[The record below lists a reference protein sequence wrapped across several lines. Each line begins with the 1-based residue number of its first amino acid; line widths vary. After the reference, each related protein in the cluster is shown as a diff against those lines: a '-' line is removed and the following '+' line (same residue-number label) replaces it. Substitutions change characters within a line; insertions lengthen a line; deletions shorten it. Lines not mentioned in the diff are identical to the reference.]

1 MKEGLDIVI
10 YVCGLIA
17 SLSTA
22 VTIIIKYIKKHLA
35 SATREVLKEEM
46 HNYTDSFTQKLE
58 DLNAQLQEY
67 ITEQK
72 DTNKT
77 VKHALLAS
85 TRERINEAHVYCM
98 SKGFI
103 GAHTLFVM
111 EELYNSYKELG
122 GNSFIDRQM
131 KDIKEL
137 EVKSAEDKK

>member
-67 ITEQK
+67 I
-72 DTNKT
+72 
-77 VKHALLAS
+77 
-85 TRERINEAHVYCM
+85 
-98 SKGFI
+98 
-103 GAHTLFVM
+103 
-111 EELYNSYKELG
+111 
-122 GNSFIDRQM
+122 NSF
-131 KDIKEL
+131 
-137 EVKSAEDKK
+137 